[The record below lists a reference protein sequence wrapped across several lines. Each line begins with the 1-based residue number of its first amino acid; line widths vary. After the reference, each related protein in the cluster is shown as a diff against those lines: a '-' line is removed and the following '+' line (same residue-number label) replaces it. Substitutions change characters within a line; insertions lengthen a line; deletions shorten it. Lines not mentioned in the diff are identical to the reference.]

1 MSRGGSTTDSPARA
15 AGVPDRGA
23 PTDATLVLLRAA
35 LRRDRWQ
42 VLWWSLGVSTL
53 YWSQAVG
60 VDRLYD
66 DPGEL
71 AKAAAS
77 LTENTAMVAMA
88 GPARA
93 LDTVGGQVAWQSSA
107 FGAIAVGIMSMVLVV
122 RHTRA
127 EEESGRDEL
136 VRSGAVGRLAPV
148 LAAVLA
154 AAVANLV
161 VGATTALSLVVYPL
175 AVADSL
181 ALGVGLALCGLCF
194 TGTALVAAQLTT
206 GARSALGLAGAVV
219 GTAYA
224 LRAVGDAGSPA
235 LTWAS
240 PIGWYQAM
248 HAFSG
253 LRWWPSLLL
262 LVAAG
267 ATFALASLLLHRRDI
282 GAGLWPDRPGPARAA
297 RSLTSPWGLA
307 WRLQRGTLLGWCL
320 GLGLTGLAYGTI
332 GDDVE
337 DLLGDSE
344 AVTELMTRGLPDP
357 VEGYYAAALLM
368 LGLLASGFAI
378 SSALRPRGEEDAGHV
393 ELLLSTDVTRAGWLA
408 AHSTVTASGVLLVLA
423 AGGLG
428 TGVGYALVTGDT
440 AASGRYVLP
449 ALVHVPAVLVLSGAA
464 RLLYGLRPRWS
475 VLAWL
480 PLAGAVAVM
489 LLGPVLGMPEWLQGL
504 SPFHHV
510 PAAPAEDVTAG
521 PLLAL
526 LGVATLLSL
535 GGQFA
540 FRRRDIG

>member
-1 MSRGGSTTDSPARA
+1 MNRSGAATGSTTD
-15 AGVPDRGA
+15 G
-23 PTDATLVLLRAA
+23 TLVLLRAA

-53 YWSQAVG
+53 YWSQALG

-71 AKAAAS
+71 EAAAAS
-77 LTENTAMVAMA
+77 MADNTAMVAMA

-93 LDTVGGQVAWQSSA
+93 LDTVGGQVTWQSTA

-127 EEESGRDEL
+127 EEESGREEL
-136 VRSGAVGRLAPV
+136 VRSGGVGRLAPV

-154 AAVANLV
+154 AGAANLA
-161 VGATTALSLVVYPL
+161 VGATTALSLLVYPL
-175 AVADSL
+175 AAADSV

-194 TGTALVAAQLTT
+194 TGTALVAAQLTA

-219 GTAYA
+219 GAAYA
-224 LRAVGDAGSPA
+224 LRAVGDAGSPF

-262 LVAAG
+262 VATSAGAFVVAA
-267 ATFALASLLLHRRDI
+267 LLLHRRDI

-297 RSLTSPWGLA
+297 RTLTSPLGLA
-307 WRLQRGTLLGWCL
+307 WRLQRGTVLGWAL
-320 GLGLTGLAYGTI
+320 GVGLTGLAYGTI
-332 GDDVE
+332 GEDVE

-344 AVTELMTRGLPDP
+344 VVAELMTRGMPDP
-357 VEGYYAAALLM
+357 VAGFYAASLLM
-368 LGLLASGFAI
+368 LALLGSGFAI
-378 SSALRPRGEEDAGHV
+378 SSALRPRGEEETGHA
-393 ELLLSTDVTRAGWLA
+393 ELLLSTAVSRSCWLA
-408 AHSTVTASGVLLVLA
+408 AQVTVTVIGVVLVLG

-428 TGVGYALVTGDT
+428 AGVGYALVTGDG
-440 AASGRYVLP
+440 AAAGRYVLP
-449 ALVHVPAVLVLSGAA
+449 ALVHVPAVLVLSGVA
-464 RLLYGLRPRWS
+464 RLLHGLAPRFL

-480 PLAGAVAVM
+480 PLAAAVAVL
-489 LLGPVLGMPEWLQGL
+489 LLGPVLALPGWVQSL

-510 PAAPAEDVTAG
+510 PAAPAQEVTAG
-521 PLLAL
+521 PLVAL
-526 LGVATLLSL
+526 LAVATLLSL
-535 GGQFA
+535 VGQFA